1 MVVNNTLSCRRV
13 AWKVGE
19 KLQAWNLRQSINV
32 YGRKV
37 IRLLIH
43 RDQKNLL
50 GFVSHGQFY

>member
-1 MVVNNTLSCRRV
+1 MVVNNTLSCRWV
-13 AWKVGE
+13 AWRVGE

-43 RDQKNLL
+43 RDQKNLF